1 MTPQL
6 NCATNHETN
15 YCPNH
20 NVADFSI
27 LVRPHDRIILTIC
40 EHIGAEESV
49 GIGGSEGV
57 RVDEPADGKVIVP
70 ALEVVEARFA
80 VVVIPT
86 VTQGVD
92 VPDEG
97 GIRGLFAVS
106 TMHGIAAPR
115 AVVVGRDERTGGI
128 QQRNDVTLRVEDV
141 VVERRGRAVVVDKLE
156 GLP

>member
-1 MTPQL
+1 M
-6 NCATNHETN
+6 
-15 YCPNH
+15 
-20 NVADFSI
+20 
-27 LVRPHDRIILTIC
+27 
-40 EHIGAEESV
+40 
-49 GIGGSEGV
+49 
-57 RVDEPADGKVIVP
+57 
-70 ALEVVEARFA
+70 
-80 VVVIPT
+80 
-86 VTQGVD
+86 
-92 VPDEG
+92 PDEG